1 MRVFELD
8 VLPDKELLVSTEEDL
23 PDVEVLP
30 DSNAVLV
37 DLFAELVRYEPELL
51 PERLLVRLL

>member
-30 DSNAVLV
+30 DSDAVLV

>member
-8 VLPDKELLVSTEEDL
+8 VLPDKELLVSTEEDF

-30 DSNAVLV
+30 DSDAVLV